1 MNTLKTQKKVEK
13 LNDLFS
19 EYIEKYMSLSDELRI
34 GFLNL
39 MIRRFFEVLSHF
51 NLVAQEVL
59 DDIRFIINDYLENIQ
74 NKRFEIDEDFM
85 FEG

>member
-1 MNTLKTQKKVEK
+1 MNKHISQIKVAK
-13 LNDLFS
+13 LNDIFS
-19 EYIEKYMSLSDELRI
+19 EYMEKYISLSDELRI

-39 MIRRFFEVLSHF
+39 MIVRFFDVLSQF
-51 NLVAQEVL
+51 NLVAKEVL
-59 DDIRFIINDYLENIQ
+59 DDIRFIISDYLENIQ